1 MENLILSEILY
12 FLLVQFGF
20 KTANQYTG
28 WPELLAVWREADD
41 IELFESGWVFDHLQ
55 PIVSPQ
61 GEPDPA
67 GDCLEGWTMLAA
79 LAQATRRLRLGTL
92 VTAIH
97 HRHPVVLAKTAATID
112 VMSEGRLELGIGAGW
127 NEPEDVAYGLTLGTP
142 RERSDRFEESCA
154 VLVGLLGDGET
165 FDFDGEWFQLR
176 GAHFAPRGPQ
186 RPHPPLMIGGSGERR
201 TLKMVARHAQIWDAS
216 SVSSAAEMDRKLD
229 VLRAHCEAERR
240 DIDEIEISTQVW
252 FDPTTEEPAAV
263 AEKAVELSARGVT
276 RLIVYLAPPFTPAVL
291 TPLAE
296 SLAPLRG

>member
-1 MENLILSEILY
+1 LILWEILY
-12 FLLVQFGF
+12 VRQVRFGF

-79 LAQATRRLRLGTL
+79 LAQATRRLRIGTL

-112 VMSEGRLELGIGAGW
+112 VISDGRLELGIGAGW

-142 RERSDRFEESCA
+142 RERSDRFEEACA
-154 VLVGLLGDGET
+154 VLVGLLSDDVT
-165 FDFDGEWFQLR
+165 DFDGEWFHLR
-176 GAHFAPRGPQ
+176 GATCAPKGPQ
-186 RPHPPLMIGGSGERR
+186 RPHPPLTIGGSGERR
-201 TLKMVARHAQIWDAS
+201 TLKMVARHAQVWDAS
-216 SVSSAAEMDRKLD
+216 SVSSAAAMEHKLG
-229 VLRAHCEAERR
+229 VLRSHCDAEGR
-240 DIDEIEISTQVW
+240 DVDEIEISTQVW

-263 AEKAVELSARGVT
+263 AEKAAELGTRGVT

-296 SLAPLRG
+296 ALATTHY

>member
-1 MENLILSEILY
+1 LILWEILY
-12 FLLVQFGF
+12 VRSVRFGF

-28 WPELLAVWREADD
+28 WPEVLAVWREADD

-61 GEPDPA
+61 GDPDPG

-79 LAQATRRLRLGTL
+79 LAQATSRLRLGTL

-97 HRHPVVLAKTAATID
+97 HRHPAVLAKTAATID
-112 VMSEGRLELGIGAGW
+112 VISDGRLELGIGAGW
-127 NEPEDVAYGLTLGTP
+127 NEPEDVAYGLALGTP

-154 VLVGLLGDGET
+154 VLVGLLGEGET

-201 TLKMVARHAQIWDAS
+201 TLKMVARHAQVWDAS
-216 SVSSAAEMDRKLD
+216 SVPSAAEMEHKLA
-229 VLRAHCEAERR
+229 VLRTHCEAERR

-252 FDPTTEEPAAV
+252 FDPTKEELAAV
-263 AEKAVELSARGVT
+263 AEKAAELGTRGVT

-296 SLAPLRG
+296 ALATAHY